1 MVSVLLF
8 PLTALA
14 LRRVYAPVPAA
25 EVNGKAPHVEPPAR
39 GGVVAPV

>member
-14 LRRVYAPVPAA
+14 LRRVAVP
-25 EVNGKAPHVEPPAR
+25 PPDERPADA
-39 GGVVAPV
+39 VPEKTA